1 MRLLPAPGRAPMLDD
16 LRTLFART
24 WTSFLAEAGRRDPED
39 EVAQLLA
46 AMRGEMVQARADL
59 PLHEKAHTAAIAD
72 LERERR
78 ALDDA
83 VRRGGMA
90 ERIHDAETVRV
101 AAEFAARHRGRV
113 EVLEEKVKATRAEW
127 ELRRTEADEMMRRF
141 KEAESNRFILVSEL
155 RRRGAHAHLDSAVP
169 DDRGRMEDRVS
180 SESAYADALGDLS
193 DDAPLS
199 PHAADVEHRLRELK
213 RKLGRD

>member
-1 MRLLPAPGRAPMLDD
+1 MLDD
-16 LRTLFART
+16 LRTLFSRT

-39 EVAQLLA
+39 EVAELLA
-46 AMRGEMVQARADL
+46 AMRREMVQARADL
-59 PLHEKAHTAAIAD
+59 PLYEKGHAAAVAE

-113 EVLEEKVKATRAEW
+113 GVLEEKVRATRAEW
-127 ELRRTEADEMMRRF
+127 ELRRGEAEEMMRRF

-155 RRRGAHAHLDSAVP
+155 RRRGAHARIDSAVP
-169 DDRGRMEDRVS
+169 DELGRMEDRVA
-180 SESAYADALGDLS
+180 SETAYADALGDLAGAAGAPPFPRDS
-193 DDAPLS
+193 DVQARAS
-199 PHAADVEHRLRELK
+199 DVEARLRELK